1 MGLGMSLP
9 RPLESMAA
17 KLHDQRRFP
26 RTCPDRSGPLKPILH
41 RSSDLRPRIAH
52 GGFVPRHRAG
62 RASDVRAQAQ
72 LVQRRCRHFGA
83 SCDEL
88 GRDHVARPDPC
99 HRGRRDRSLVRRD
112 VRPRRQFA
120 RRDVDI
126 AGHSDLCR
134 AAAGDRRRRHR
145 RPVQRRSRHV
155 AQHSVL
161 YRHAR
166 QLQPPLWRFA
176 VDHQDLD
183 LQPGLSAAGRRDS
196 TRRA

>member
-1 MGLGMSLP
+1 
-9 RPLESMAA
+9 MAA

-41 RSSDLRPRIAH
+41 RSGDVRPRIAH
-52 GGFVPRHRAG
+52 GRSVPRHRAR
-62 RASDVRAQAQ
+62 RASDVRPQAE

-83 SCDEL
+83 SRDEF
-88 GRDHVARPDPC
+88 GGDHVARTDAR

-120 RRDVDI
+120 RRHVDI

-134 AAAGDRRRRHR
+134 AAAGDRRRRNG

-161 YRHAR
+161 HRDAR

-176 VDHQDLD
+176 VDHQDVD
-183 LQPGLSAAGRRDS
+183 LQPGLSAAGLRDS
-196 TRRA
+196 ARRA